1 MKKWVSSRLV
11 WINCLGHVL
20 GEVIK
25 RNDLAQYVSS
35 WHKSGKKIVFT
46 NGCFDVLHRGHV
58 EYLITARKHGDL
70 LLVGVN
76 TDFSVKKL
84 KGDNRPLVGEQDR
97 AFILSQLIAVD
108 AVVLFSEE
116 TPYNLINEVK
126 PDVLVKGGD
135 YSVNEVVG
143 REIVEASG
151 GEVIIIPLVTGR
163 STTNLIDK
171 IRSTS

>member
-1 MKKWVSSRLV
+1 
-11 WINCLGHVL
+11 L

-25 RNDLAQYVSS
+25 RNKIEQYVLP
-35 WHKSGKKIVFT
+35 WHESGKKIVFT

-58 EYLITARKHGDL
+58 EYLNAARKYGDL

-76 TDFSVKKL
+76 TDSSVKKI
-84 KGDNRPLVGEQDR
+84 KGENRPLVGEQDR

-116 TPYNLINEVK
+116 TPYNLINEVI
-126 PDVLVKGGD
+126 PDVIVKGGD
-135 YSVNEVVG
+135 YTVNEVVG

-163 STTNLIDK
+163 STTNIINK
-171 IRSTS
+171 IRSTL